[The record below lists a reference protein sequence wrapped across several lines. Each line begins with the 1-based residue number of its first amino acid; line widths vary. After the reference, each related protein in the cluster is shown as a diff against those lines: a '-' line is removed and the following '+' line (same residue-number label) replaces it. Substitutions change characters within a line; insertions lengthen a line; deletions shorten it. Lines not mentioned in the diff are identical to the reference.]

1 MYVGMEISSRPTNNS
16 TRFDATE
23 TSISPATISSS
34 EPRYSGMAP
43 VASGRQAMSTITAPT
58 ASANQRPKA
67 DSGSARTGLF
77 WTKLAMLTATFAA
90 RSVFRCRQ
98 FDHTINVVCGILTR
112 FHRKTTS
119 YAANP
124 IANKAIGAQAR
135 CEVEKAPPM

>member
-1 MYVGMEISSRPTNNS
+1 MMYVGMEISSRPTNNS

-67 DSGSARTGLF
+67 ASGSAMTGLF
-77 WTKLAMLTATFAA
+77 WTKLAMLTAT
-90 RSVFRCRQ
+90 SG
-98 FDHTINVVCGILTR
+98 DGVC
-112 FHRKTTS
+112 FH
-119 YAANP
+119 
-124 IANKAIGAQAR
+124 
-135 CEVEKAPPM
+135 APSSSHD